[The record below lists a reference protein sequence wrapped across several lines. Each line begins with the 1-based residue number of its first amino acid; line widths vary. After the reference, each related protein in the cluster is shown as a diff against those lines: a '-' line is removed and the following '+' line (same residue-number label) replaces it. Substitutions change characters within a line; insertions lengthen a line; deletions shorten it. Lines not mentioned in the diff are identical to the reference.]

1 MYYKHSSEGI
11 GMVISIQVD
20 ILYSVLCD
28 VDSW

>member
-11 GMVISIQVD
+11 GMVFSVQVA

-28 VDSW
+28 VDS